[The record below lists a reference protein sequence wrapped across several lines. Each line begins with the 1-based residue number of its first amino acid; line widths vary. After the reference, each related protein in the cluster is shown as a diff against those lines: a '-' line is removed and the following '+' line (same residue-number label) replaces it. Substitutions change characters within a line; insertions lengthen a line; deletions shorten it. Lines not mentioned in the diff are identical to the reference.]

1 MGLFMDQ
8 SGYQEK
14 VKEWMEQ
21 VQKNRGVNAAE
32 VLKYCAEIEKYA
44 TETEDVRL
52 LGFACFYSGE
62 TYYLL
67 NDGEKLF
74 RYITRAITYLDESK
88 QWRQVAEAYNIMAIT
103 SLNRGNAPIAMD
115 YYLTGLNY
123 CKKYDLKQQEIIINL
138 NLGTLY
144 MTNGQHK
151 VAQKYF
157 EEVKNAMKQ
166 QRELDDYASIMT
178 CTCANLGRCY
188 LYASR
193 LEQAQDCIEQID
205 KYYWYTLHK
214 TERIYVLCFKAR
226 YYNAT
231 GKITLCEE
239 CIEKVHANM
248 DVDMAVMDIF
258 DDLYD
263 FEELLLDIGK
273 DSEFWDII
281 HILEKMSKT
290 AKIINLQR
298 KIVSLKIKWYRKKH
312 DNENYLKETGMYYE
326 LTEIMEREN
335 QYMIGNML
343 NVRSSLERANQRRLE
358 AEAANERL
366 LKKSETDPL
375 THLANRFRLND
386 YSAQTLERA
395 MERGTTLAME
405 ILDIDYFK
413 EYNDNYGHQAGD
425 ACILA
430 IAGEL
435 AKIQQEDIFCA
446 RYGGDEFII
455 IYEGMT
461 EEAVYD
467 KARKLRENIMAL
479 KIAHA
484 YSKAAAVVT
493 ISQGICFDM
502 PREENK
508 SWDFL
513 HVADAMLYQVKRRVR
528 NNIVLGD
535 LHSNVLKSGIEEP
548 IQKSSI

>member
-1 MGLFMDQ
+1 MDQ

-188 LYASR
+188 LHASR

-273 DSEFWDII
+273 DPEF
-281 HILEKMSKT
+281 
-290 AKIINLQR
+290 
-298 KIVSLKIKWYRKKH
+298 
-312 DNENYLKETGMYYE
+312 
-326 LTEIMEREN
+326 
-335 QYMIGNML
+335 
-343 NVRSSLERANQRRLE
+343 
-358 AEAANERL
+358 
-366 LKKSETDPL
+366 
-375 THLANRFRLND
+375 
-386 YSAQTLERA
+386 
-395 MERGTTLAME
+395 
-405 ILDIDYFK
+405 
-413 EYNDNYGHQAGD
+413 
-425 ACILA
+425 
-430 IAGEL
+430 
-435 AKIQQEDIFCA
+435 
-446 RYGGDEFII
+446 
-455 IYEGMT
+455 
-461 EEAVYD
+461 
-467 KARKLRENIMAL
+467 
-479 KIAHA
+479 
-484 YSKAAAVVT
+484 
-493 ISQGICFDM
+493 
-502 PREENK
+502 
-508 SWDFL
+508 
-513 HVADAMLYQVKRRVR
+513 
-528 NNIVLGD
+528 
-535 LHSNVLKSGIEEP
+535 
-548 IQKSSI
+548 